1 MSRIVHNWKPIKVD
15 EIEVASHRYTSNEVE
30 ASSARW
36 FTSHFGIEIVSVTV
50 ENTITSSLKQ
60 PLAFFFRRC
69 GNASMP
75 AISSVAISVPASR
88 RIWMENDRDD

>member
-60 PLAFFFRRC
+60 PLAFFSKMWERVYAGHIQR
-69 GNASMP
+69 GYQRAGLAPDM
-75 AISSVAISVPASR
+75 
-88 RIWMENDRDD
+88 DGK